1 MRILI
6 DGETLELRNINDIE
20 NLSRERAV
28 QIIEQLLFVER
39 PALLL
44 EASKVPHL
52 QQHIKKLTEERDFFF
67 IKAQSIENLSAKI
80 VQYHNENELLQ
91 KEIIGLKEQYHE
103 VSEKLTAIT
112 VLLDAVIQPIS
123 ARQMAINADNAAID
137 AIFPLCRKK
146 PYCLRSYSNLL
157 SFLSKPESDEFTGPL
172 APRSWL
178 ELKEIERTAIKS
190 KAEQFAVD
198 NPYLK
203 VSITTLKSESWK
215 QAHSTTTVEETLK
228 FYKEDEEAYEAVS
241 VCAAFL
247 GLTSASD
254 VEKMVQ
260 FNLST

>member
-6 DGETLELRNINDIE
+6 DGETLEFRNLADIE
-20 NLSRERAV
+20 NLSIERAV

-52 QQHIKKLTEERDFFF
+52 QQNIKKLTDEKDFFF
-67 IKAQSIENLSAKI
+67 RKAQNIEDLSAKI
-80 VQYHNENELLQ
+80 ARYHNENESLE
-91 KEIIGLKEQYHE
+91 KDIIKLTKLYHE
-103 VSEKLTAIT
+103 VSEKLTAVT
-112 VLLDAVIQPIS
+112 ARLDAVIQPIS
-123 ARQMAINADNAAID
+123 ARQMAANADNAAID

-157 SFLSKPESDEFTGPL
+157 SFLSNPESDELTGPL
-172 APRSWL
+172 AARSWL

-190 KAEQFAVD
+190 KAEQFAAR

-203 VSITTLKSESWK
+203 VSITTLKSEAWK
-215 QAHSTTTVEETLK
+215 QAHSTTTVEETLN
-228 FYKEDEEAYEAVS
+228 FYKGDEGACEAVS

-247 GLTSASD
+247 GLTSVSD
-254 VEKMVQ
+254 EAAEKDG
-260 FNLST
+260 